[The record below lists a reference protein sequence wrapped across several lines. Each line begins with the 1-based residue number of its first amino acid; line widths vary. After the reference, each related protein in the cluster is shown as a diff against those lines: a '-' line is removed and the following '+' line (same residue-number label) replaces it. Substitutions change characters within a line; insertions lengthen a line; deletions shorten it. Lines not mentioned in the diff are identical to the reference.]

1 MSGRPVYL
9 ERVSP
14 HKLSARIRNP
24 LTGKQLR
31 ITDESEAKIQ
41 VRVDQIRSIISDFRL
56 GVIGPREAER
66 EINLKVLGAPMV
78 RDLWASYV
86 CLLHGQHQINT
97 EGLWRV
103 RLEPYFGKLRVYEL
117 SPETMARWER
127 AEIEKGI
134 KPKTIANAFWS
145 LRTAI
150 AAAVPQR
157 VDEIPWQKW
166 RPRSKVQGEEYD
178 DRECLTSIPQLG
190 ELLRAANVYDE
201 RVTAIHGY
209 SDAGVRLLF
218 LILTGCRQSEAAA
231 MAWDCVHFDH
241 LPLPE
246 MRIWYKSSQGWQTKH
261 PEWTRP
267 LDAPKMN
274 KRRTQN
280 LHKAVAQVL
289 WIHKERLERLGW
301 YKPDGPVFPGTGGRW
316 RSSAFIMKNEVL
328 REIVELAGF
337 PNPEKWV
344 VHSTRHSFGTLE
356 AQAAIAAGDVKGFLE
371 RGGWTKIET
380 AMGYMRKAGKGR
392 PIPYI
397 GEVSQ
402 ADLPGVLPGPQET
415 KLLERHKARNE
426 MVLAEIEQTVVVSP
440 RTAEK
445 SMTVAEL
452 AERYKDEKELP
463 PVIQARAKARRGR
476 AYNQAKRD
484 GKTPEQCREEG
495 ELAARGFRNG
505 FKGMQK
511 KARENTK
518 GQDDAGRPEEGSP
531 GDSRGDPQEGEVGA

>member
-1 MSGRPVYL
+1 MRTRGVHL

-14 HKLSARIRNP
+14 HKWSARIRHP
-24 LTGKQLR
+24 ITGKQLR

-41 VRVDQIRSIISDFRL
+41 VRIDQIRSINSDFRL

-66 EINLKVLGAPMV
+66 EISLKLFGAPMV
-78 RDLWASYV
+78 RDLWESYII
-86 CLLHGQHQINT
+86 LLHGQHQVNT
-97 EGLWRV
+97 AGLWTV

-117 SPETMARWER
+117 SPETMARWEK
-127 AEIEKGI
+127 AELEKGI

-150 AAAVPQR
+150 AAAVPHR

-190 ELLRAANVYDE
+190 ELLRAARVYDE
-201 RVTAIHGY
+201 RVAAIHGY
-209 SDAGVRLLF
+209 SDAAVRLVF
-218 LILTGCRQSEAAA
+218 LVLTGCRQSEAAA

-241 LPLPE
+241 QPLPE
-246 MRIWYKSSQGWQTKH
+246 MRIWYKSTAGWKDKH
-261 PEWTRP
+261 PDWKRP

-301 YKPDGPVFPGTGGRW
+301 YRPDGPVFPVVGGEW
-316 RSSAFIMKNEVL
+316 RSAAFIMKNEVL
-328 REIVELAGF
+328 REIVGLAGF

-380 AMGYMRKAGKGR
+380 AMGYMRKAGRGR

-415 KLLERHKARNE
+415 KLLERHRARDE
-426 MVLAEIEQTVVVSP
+426 MVLAEIGTTAVVTE
-440 RTAEK
+440 RMAEK
-445 SMTVAEL
+445 ALTVAEL
-452 AERYKDEKELP
+452 AERYRDAKELP
-463 PVIQARAKARRGR
+463 PVIQARAKARYSR

-484 GKTPEQCREEG
+484 GKTAAECKREG
-495 ELAARGFRNG
+495 DLAVRGFRNG

-511 KARENTK
+511 KAREKAK
-518 GQDDAGRPEEGSP
+518 G
-531 GDSRGDPQEGEVGA
+531 